1 MGFFS
6 KFLIAFLCVLVASV
20 LNAGSKT
27 QTLLD
32 QLGRAQSMEQAN
44 PIVKELWK
52 EWTAAHNNEDEKAL
66 MVQGIA
72 AMSKGNLDR
81 AENLFTKLIEVNPYF
96 TEAWNK
102 RATLRFMVWDFEGS
116 LKDVEKVLALEPRHF
131 GALSGLGMI
140 YLRLGDPESALKAYE
155 DLVDIFPSNAD
166 AIQKIIS
173 LKDYLGINTL

>member
-1 MGFFS
+1 MNIFP
-6 KFLIAFLCVLVASV
+6 KILIAALWVLFASV
-20 LNAGSKT
+20 LNASSKT

-32 QLGRAQSMEQAN
+32 QLGRAKSMEQAS
-44 PIVKELWK
+44 PIVEKLWK
-52 EWTAAHNNEDEKAL
+52 EWTAAHKNEDEKAL
-66 MVQGIA
+66 MAKGIV

-81 AENLFTKLIEVNPYF
+81 AENLFTKLIELNPDF

-102 RATLRFMVWDFEGS
+102 RATLRFMTWDFEGS

-140 YLRLGDPESALKAYE
+140 YLRLGDPENALKAYE
-155 DLVDIFPSNAD
+155 DLLHIFPSNAD
-166 AIQKIIS
+166 AIQKTIL

>member
-1 MGFFS
+1 MRLVTQ
-6 KFLIAFLCVLVASV
+6 FLIAVLCVLVASV

-44 PIVKELWK
+44 PIVEELWK
-52 EWTAAHNNEDEKAL
+52 EWTAAHKNEDEKAL

-96 TEAWNK
+96 Y
-102 RATLRFMVWDFEGS
+102 RG
-116 LKDVEKVLALEPRHF
+116 LE
-131 GALSGLGMI
+131 
-140 YLRLGDPESALKAYE
+140 
-155 DLVDIFPSNAD
+155 
-166 AIQKIIS
+166 
-173 LKDYLGINTL
+173 

>member
-1 MGFFS
+1 MRTVIKSMMAALWIMSASLS
-6 KFLIAFLCVLVASV
+6 KAD
-20 LNAGSKT
+20 SKT

-32 QLGRAQSMEQAN
+32 QLGRTQSMDQAN
-44 PIVKELWK
+44 PIVQELWK
-52 EWTAAHNNEDEKAL
+52 EWTAAHKNEKEKTL
-66 MVQGIA
+66 MAEGIA

-81 AENLFTKLIEVNPYF
+81 AENLFTKLIEINPDF

-102 RATLRFMVWDFEGS
+102 RATLRFMAWDFEGS

-140 YLRLGDPESALKAYE
+140 YLRLGEPESALKAYE
-155 DLVDIFPSNAD
+155 DLLKIFPSNAD

-173 LKDYLGINTL
+173 LKGYLGINTL

>member
-1 MGFFS
+1 MSVFQ
-6 KFLIAFLCVLVASV
+6 KILITALWLMFASV
-20 LNAGSKT
+20 LNANSKT

-32 QLGRAQSMEQAN
+32 QLGRAQSTAQAS
-44 PIVKELWK
+44 PIVEELWK
-52 EWTAAHNNEDEKAL
+52 EWTSAHKNEDEKAL
-66 MVQGIA
+66 MAQGMV

-81 AENLFTKLIEVNPYF
+81 AENLFTQLIEVNPGF

-102 RATLRFMVWDFEGS
+102 RATLRFMAWDFEGS
-116 LKDVEKVLALEPRHF
+116 LNDVERVLAMEPRHF

-140 YLRLGDPESALKAYE
+140 YLQLGDLESALKAYE
-155 DLVDIFPSNAD
+155 DLLNIFPSNAD

>member
-1 MGFFS
+1 MNIFP
-6 KFLIAFLCVLVASV
+6 KILITALWVLFASV
-20 LNAGSKT
+20 LNASSKT

-102 RATLRFMVWDFEGS
+102 RATLRFMAWDFEGS

-140 YLRLGDPESALKAYE
+140 YLRLGDPENALKAYE
-155 DLVDIFPSNAD
+155 DLLHIFPSNAD

>member
-1 MGFFS
+1 MGIFT
-6 KFLIAFLCVLVASV
+6 KILIAFLCVLVASV
-20 LNAGSKT
+20 SNAGSKT

-44 PIVKELWK
+44 PIVEELWK

-72 AMSKGNLDR
+72 AMSKGNFDR

-140 YLRLGDPESALKAYE
+140 YLRLGDLESALKAYE
-155 DLVDIFPSNAD
+155 ELVNIFPSNAD
-166 AIQKIIS
+166 AIQKIVS

>member
-1 MGFFS
+1 MGFFTQ
-6 KFLIAFLCVLVASV
+6 FLIAFLCLLVASV

-44 PIVKELWK
+44 TIVEELWK
-52 EWTAAHNNEDEKAL
+52 EWTAAHNNEDEKDL

-72 AMSKGNLDR
+72 AMSNGNLDR

-102 RATLRFMVWDFEGS
+102 RATLRFMAWDFEGS

-131 GALSGLGMI
+131 GALSGQARIFIKLQKYEKAI
-140 YLRLGDPESALKAYE
+140 KSIQRALEFYPSFKSRELIPEIERLIKEES
-155 DLVDIFPSNAD
+155 V
-166 AIQKIIS
+166 
-173 LKDYLGINTL
+173 

>member
-1 MGFFS
+1 MS
-6 KFLIAFLCVLVASV
+6 TFLKILIIPLWLLFASV

-27 QTLLD
+27 QSLLD
-32 QLGRAQSMEQAN
+32 QLGQAQSMEQAS
-44 PIVKELWK
+44 PIVEELWK
-52 EWTAAHNNEDEKAL
+52 EWTAAHKNEAEKAL
-66 MVQGIA
+66 MAKGLVEL
-72 AMSKGNLDR
+72 SKGNLDQ

-102 RATLRFMVWDFEGS
+102 RATLRFMAWDFEGS
-116 LKDVEKVLALEPRHF
+116 LNDVKKVLALEPRHF